1 MNTEVT
7 LTLPDS
13 LVQHAEN
20 FGRST
25 KRSKEDVLA
34 NTLEM
39 MTMIWPM
46 LENSPQPMIRPQIDL
61 LSDEQV
67 LILANMTMDEF
78 QDQRLE
84 ALQNKGKQSGLTEA
98 EQYELFALMQIYQ
111 VGLLRKSEGLAEAVR
126 RGLRAPLEF

>member
-1 MNTEVT
+1 MSTEVT

-13 LVQHAEN
+13 LVKHAEN
-20 FGRST
+20 FGRSVQ
-25 KRSKEDVLA
+25 RSKEDVLVD
-34 NTLEM
+34 TLEV
-39 MTMIWPM
+39 MTVIWPM
-46 LENSPQPMIRPQIDL
+46 LENSPMPRLKPKIDM

-67 LILANMTMDEF
+67 LMLADMKMDEI

-84 ALQNKGKQSGLTEA
+84 DLQSKGKQSGLTEA

-126 RGLRAPLEF
+126 RGLRPPLEF